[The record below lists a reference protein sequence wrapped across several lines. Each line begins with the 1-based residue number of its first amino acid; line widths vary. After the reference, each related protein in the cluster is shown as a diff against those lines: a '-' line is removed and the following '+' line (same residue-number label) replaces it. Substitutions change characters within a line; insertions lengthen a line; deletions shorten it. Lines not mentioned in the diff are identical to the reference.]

1 MVMEN
6 KKAYEV
12 IARKWRPQQFADV
25 VGQEHVTRTLKNA
38 INLNRVA
45 HAYLFVGPRGIG
57 KTSVA
62 RIFAKALNCAEG
74 PTEKPCDKCPSCS
87 GIMAGNNLDVR
98 EIDAASNRQIDDVR
112 SLREDVKY
120 VPNGRHKIYIIDEVH
135 MLTTEAFNALLK
147 TLEEPPKHVIFLFAT
162 TEPQKVPLTILSRC
176 QRFDLRRIPLKMIV
190 ERLDLIAKAEKV
202 DIDSEALLAV
212 ARAAE
217 GGLRDAESA
226 LDQLIAFQGNKI
238 REEDV
243 LAVFGLTSRKSLE
256 DLVTALFKGDVAAL
270 VRIVEQMDSQG
281 KDMHR
286 LLLEL
291 LEHCRNLLV
300 FLEVSSMSNE
310 MDLTESQLETLK
322 NQAPL
327 TDSERLLRIIDIL
340 TEAIDRLRFA
350 LSKKALLEVTLIRC
364 ARAATTVSLDQI
376 VAELRQIAA
385 GASGSGFTVQNS
397 RQEAGGRRP
406 EAGNQRAEIGDQK
419 PAEGGVAAEPNIQQ
433 PTLNVQHSEKTWDE
447 NEKQTQYRLPDGK
460 ETGDELAM
468 LRKDWHLI
476 VEKVGRAA
484 PLAKANLVDA
494 FPAEVGAEKV
504 VIAFDQEF
512 SDRIEQAGHPRS
524 RMALQKALGDK
535 LRRQVSVEFITQ
547 KKPPAMESEYDAG
560 PDIKKKSPPD
570 VDENTEKA
578 PLSPRSKWLSNEA
591 VRKTLD
597 LFEGR
602 IVEIRGE

>member
-1 MVMEN
+1 MKPEEN

-12 IARKWRPQQFADV
+12 IARKWRPQQFTDV
-25 VGQEHVTRTLKNA
+25 VGQEHVTKTLKNA
-38 INLNRVA
+38 IKLNRVA

-62 RIFAKALNCAEG
+62 RIFAKALNCSEG
-74 PTEKPCDKCPSCS
+74 PTEKPCDKCPSCA

-120 VPNGRHKIYIIDEVH
+120 APNGRHKIYIIDEVH

-147 TLEEPPKHVIFLFAT
+147 TLEEPPEHVIFLFAT

-176 QRFDLRRIPLKMIV
+176 QRFDLKRISIKMIV
-190 ERLDLIAKAEKV
+190 ERLALIAKTEKV

-226 LDQLIAFQGNKI
+226 LDQLIAFQGNKV

-243 LAVFGLTSRKSLE
+243 LSVFGLTSRGALE
-256 DLVTALFKGDVAAL
+256 ELAKAIFKGDVAVL
-270 VRIVEQMDSQG
+270 VRLVEQMDSQG

-286 LLLEL
+286 LLIEL
-291 LEHCRNLLV
+291 LEHCRNLLIYH
-300 FLEVSSMSNE
+300 ETSSSSGD

-322 NQAPL
+322 SQAPM
-327 TDSERLLRIIDIL
+327 TDTERLLRIIDIL
-340 TEAIDRLRFA
+340 TETIDRLRFA
-350 LSKKALLEVTLIRC
+350 LSKKTLLEVTLIRC

-385 GASGSGFTVQNS
+385 GTGGSGAAVKSSGVKESN
-397 RQEAGGRRP
+397 P
-406 EAGNQRAEIGDQK
+406 
-419 PAEGGVAAEPNIQQ
+419 PAGGVAAEPNIQRS
-433 PTLNVQHSEKTWDE
+433 TFNVQHSEKKRDE
-447 NEKQTQYRLPDGK
+447 NEKQTQDRLPDDK
-460 ETGDELAM
+460 ETGDELSSLA
-468 LRKDWHLI
+468 RNWHMI
-476 VEKVGRAA
+476 IEKVGHAA
-484 PLAKANLVDA
+484 ALAKANLVDG
-494 FPAEVGAEKV
+494 FPVETHSNKV
-504 VIAFDQEF
+504 VVGFEPEF
-512 SDRIEQAGHPRS
+512 SEKLQQAALPRS
-524 RMALQKALGDK
+524 RAALQKVLGDY
-535 LRRQVSVEFITQ
+535 LRRPVSVEFVTQ
-547 KKPPAMESEYDAG
+547 KKPPRNESAADTETDA
-560 PDIKKKSPPD
+560 KKKSPLPD
-570 VDENTEKA
+570 VAENTEKA
-578 PLSPRSKWLSNEA
+578 PSQNKWLAKEA

-602 IVEIRGE
+602 IVEIRE